1 MRLGGARVLLVE
13 DNPDMAANVTEIL
26 EDEGATVAHANTAA
40 RAIELSKDEFDV
52 ALSDVRLPD
61 ANGLSLLPVFRS
73 AGDGLAEVLLVTGNA
88 TIDDAITAVDGGAY
102 AYIVKPFKPE
112 ELISSV
118 ERAVRQ
124 VRSSR
129 SARALADKIQRRE
142 ANLRTLV
149 DTVQALLLVLD
160 ENGRVVQANPAV
172 ANVAG
177 VSQGELVGVN
187 WVQEFIPEADR
198 GGLQDIFDRLVA
210 GESAIVH
217 EHRVLC
223 RNHNGTPDERLVSW
237 RSSPARSDSG
247 SLLIYASGLDV
258 TELRELERQ
267 TTLAHR
273 LAAVGTLAA
282 GLAHEI
288 RNPLNSARLQLHL
301 LDRRARKL
309 GDASLAEPINLVN
322 EEIARLSELVT
333 EFLDFARPTVL
344 AVDESD
350 LSEIA
355 RRVVELEAPAAS
367 ERGVRL
373 TLIAPTP
380 VELAIDSA
388 KVTQVVLNLVH
399 NAVESIVDGG
409 EVTVA
414 VRPDG
419 AGGVL
424 IIRDTGRGIPDDVMS
439 RIFEPFFSTK
449 ATGTGLGMAIV
460 HSLVTQHGGTID
472 VRNLPEGG
480 AQFRVVLPHNPPGT
494 SRGATTVRAEKS

>member
-1 MRLGGARVLLVE
+1 MRLAGARVLLVE
-13 DNPDMAANVTEIL
+13 DNSDMAANVREIL
-26 EDEGATVAHANTAA
+26 EFEGAAVAHATTAA
-40 RAIELSKDEFDV
+40 QAIELSRDQFDV

-112 ELISSV
+112 ELIASM

-129 SARALADKIQRRE
+129 AARSLADKIQRRE
-142 ANLRTLV
+142 NNLRTLV

-160 ENGRVVQANPAV
+160 DQGRVVQANPAV
-172 ANVAG
+172 AKVAG
-177 VSQGELVGVN
+177 VTQDELVGVH
-187 WVQEFIPEADR
+187 WMTEFVPEADR
-198 GGLQDIFDRLVA
+198 ADVESIFARLVA
-210 GESAIVH
+210 GESAVVH
-217 EHRVLC
+217 ENRVLS
-223 RNHNGTPDERLVSW
+223 RNHNGSPAERFISW

-258 TELRELERQ
+258 TELRDLERR
-267 TTLAHR
+267 TALAHR

-309 GDASLAEPINLVN
+309 GDATLAEPITLVN

-344 AVDESD
+344 AVEVAD
-350 LSEIA
+350 LSDIA

-367 ERGVRL
+367 EHGIEL
-373 TLIAPTP
+373 SLLAPAP
-380 VELAIDSA
+380 VELSMDSA
-388 KVTQVVLNLVH
+388 KVTQVVLNLVR
-399 NAVESIVDGG
+399 NAVEAIDESG

-424 IIRDTGRGIPDDVMS
+424 IIRDTGRGISDNVIG

-449 ATGTGLGMAIV
+449 ANGTGLGMAIV
-460 HSLVTQHGGTID
+460 HSLITQHGGAVSVQNI
-472 VRNLPEGG
+472 PEGG
-480 AQFRVVLPHNPPGT
+480 AEFRVELPRKPPGASMGAITYRPET
-494 SRGATTVRAEKS
+494 S